1 MKLQF
6 LSRTFLARLTMWI
19 LALSLLAACSL
30 GQQSPTPGADQPD
43 PQAVFTAAAAT
54 AQARL
59 TEGASITL
67 TPPSPTPTETPSPTE
82 VITATATTPA
92 PAVNPAGQTP
102 TVAGTNVV
110 TFVSDVTVPDGTTF
124 KPGEKFTKT
133 WRLQNSGTA
142 AWTTSYTLVFYGGEQ
157 MGAPASI
164 PLPLSV
170 APGASIDLSVELTAP
185 LTAGKYTSYWL
196 LRTANGLNFGLGG
209 RADAPFYTV
218 INVESAAA
226 TPGTPAPTGTEN
238 TTPTPTQSSSVVVS
252 ASLAVDDA
260 DVTAA
265 CPHTFTFNAEFAINK
280 AVKVTY
286 QLEAETGFTI
296 DLPAPTTIDLGPGVH
311 NVSYTLAFTDSVAGW
326 ARFHVTAPDDLR
338 SQQINFSLT
347 CE

>member
-1 MKLQF
+1 MKPRHLP
-6 LSRTFLARLTMWI
+6 RTSLARLTI
-19 LALSLLAACSL
+19 LFWVFSLLAACSL
-30 GQQSPTPGADQPD
+30 GQQTPTPSADQPN
-43 PQAVFTAAAAT
+43 PQAIFTAAAAT

-59 TEGASITL
+59 TEGASITR
-67 TPPSPTPTETPSPTE
+67 TPPSPTPTETPAPTE
-82 VITATATTPA
+82 VITPTATTPA
-92 PAVNPAGQTP
+92 PTVNPAGQTP
-102 TVAGTNVV
+102 TVAGTNVI

-142 AWTTSYTLVFYGGEQ
+142 TWTTAYSLVFYGGEQ

-185 LTAGKYTSYWL
+185 LTAGKYTSYWM

-218 INVESAAA
+218 IIVDGAAA

-238 TTPTPTQSSSVVVS
+238 TTPTPTQSGSVVVS
-252 ASLAVDDA
+252 ASLVVDEA

-286 QLEAETGFTI
+286 QLEAETGFPI
-296 DLPAPTTIDLGPGVH
+296 NLPAPTTIDLGPGVH
-311 NVSYTLAFTDSVAGW
+311 KITYTLAFTDDVQGW

-338 SQQINFSLT
+338 SQQVNFTLN